1 MKALKINRELVRLQA
16 MKKCPMIHGL
26 SFLLLVLPILYPS
39 IAFPDDSKAIPSL
52 YQPLIHRLLQDGF
65 DDQFLSNVLS
75 DARAE
80 FNPTALT
87 IYLSSKEEPERYS
100 QFLTPES
107 ILLAKKFLRQNI
119 NLLRKMENQ
128 FHVEKAVVV
137 AILLIE
143 SRFGEN
149 IGKHRVIP
157 TLATMALLNSPENLQ
172 KNYQILKEY
181 DPDLTYEWLEIFA
194 KRRAD
199 WAYHELKCFLNI
211 IRYDKIDPLEVY
223 GSYAGAL
230 GMAQFIPSS
239 YLAFAVSKEGVGK
252 WLLNKEEAIFSI
264 GNYLKSHGW
273 KRNLPI
279 QRKRQIILYYNRSEP
294 YVETVLD
301 IAKKIKGSRLK

>member
-1 MKALKINRELVRLQA
+1 MKALKNKRELVRLQA

-26 SFLLLVLPILYPS
+26 SFLLLILLILDPS

-65 DDQFLSNVLS
+65 DDQFLSNILS

-107 ILLAKKFLRQNI
+107 ILLCKKFLRQNLKI
-119 NLLRKMENQ
+119 LRKMENQ
-128 FHVEKAVVV
+128 FHVEKEVVV

-172 KNYQILKEY
+172 KNYQMLKEY

-199 WAYHELKCFLNI
+199 WAYHELKCFLKI
-211 IRYDKIDPLEVY
+211 IQNEKIDPLEVY

-239 YLAFAVSKEGVGK
+239 YLNFAMSKGGVGK

-273 KRNLPI
+273 KKNMTNEKKKQVI
-279 QRKRQIILYYNRSEP
+279 WHYNRSEP
-294 YVETVLD
+294 YVETVLQ
-301 IAKKIKGSRLK
+301 IAKKLKDQS